1 MVGCVCEGVVGWG
14 QPDVQSYLLSPC
26 LCFGSWTDSQPC
38 GMAAVEGAFFNCT
51 HVDGG
56 LSGGQ

>member
-38 GMAAVEGAFFNCT
+38 GMAAVEGAFF
-51 HVDGG
+51 
-56 LSGGQ
+56 